1 MGYPVILRKEADK
14 VVKSFEIE
22 NLITREWHQ
31 VEAETLEEACKKVGW
46 KVEDSYFH
54 RANVVIPRR

>member
-1 MGYPVILRKEADK
+1 M
-14 VVKSFEIE
+14 VKLFEIE